1 MIGNYYQY
9 PNCKK
14 KFKLTGI
21 NEMKNVYYFEC
32 GHRCTDNVFHDLI
45 DCQAKIQNYKKIQLD
60 LFS

>member
-14 KFKLTGI
+14 KFKLIGI
-21 NEMKNVYYFEC
+21 NQTKNVYYFEC
-32 GHRCTDNVFHDLI
+32 GHCCTDNVFQDLI
-45 DCQAKIQNYKKIQLD
+45 DCHTGIQNYKKIQLD